1 MSEIHSTRVKF
12 EKVANEI
19 EKRIQEGIY
28 VRSQKLPSEYDLAKE
43 FAVSRLTVRKAID
56 ELIQKNILYKLKGK
70 GTYVM
75 SPQKI
80 QSGRSG
86 LKGFTE
92 AAKEYGK
99 VSQTEVI
106 AFHPI
111 KKVPTMIQEALKLDE
126 TTTIYELVRRRNLDE
141 SPMTVEKIYLAKAYV
156 EGLTAQDFE
165 GSLFKLLEEK
175 VEIAYSHQE
184 IEAILVTKE
193 LAELLNVAVGGPL
206 LKVHSVTYTKDGMPI
221 LYDESY
227 YRADKYTFKNTLLRN

>member
-1 MSEIHSTRVKF
+1 MSERHSTSVKF
-12 EKVANEI
+12 EKIAQEIQQRIENEF
-19 EKRIQEGIY
+19 Y

-99 VSQTEVI
+99 TSQTEVI
-106 AFHPI
+106 TFHEMTN
-111 KKVPTMIQEALKLDE
+111 VPSVIQEALKLGSKD
-126 TTTIYELVRRRNLDE
+126 TLYELVRRRNLD
-141 SPMTVEKIYLAKAYV
+141 SDPMTVEKIYLAEAYV
-156 EGLTAQDFE
+156 EGLTAKDFE
-165 GSLFKLLEEK
+165 GSLFERLEEK
-175 VEIAYSHQE
+175 IEIAYSHQE

-193 LAELLNVAVGGPL
+193 LAELLNVPVGGPL
-206 LKVHSVTYTKDGMPI
+206 LKVHSVTYTKDGVPI

>member
-1 MSEIHSTRVKF
+1 MSEIHSTSVKF
-12 EKVANEI
+12 EKIANEI
-19 EKRIQEGIY
+19 QQRTEKGVY

-43 FAVSRLTVRKAID
+43 FAVSRLTIRKAID
-56 ELIQKNILYKLKGK
+56 ELIQKNILYKLKNR

-99 VSQTEVI
+99 TSQTEVI
-106 AFHPI
+106 TFKAMAS
-111 KKVPTMIQEALKLDE
+111 VPTEIQEALKRTDKDV
-126 TTTIYELVRRRNLDE
+126 IYELVRRRNLDDT
-141 SPMTVEKIYLAKAYV
+141 PMTVEKIYLAQVYI

-175 VEIAYSHQE
+175 IEIAYSHQE
-184 IEAILVTKE
+184 IEAILVTEE
-193 LAELLNVAVGGPL
+193 LANLLNVPLGSPL
-206 LKVHSVTYTKDGMPI
+206 LKVHSVTYTKDGIPI